1 MSLSNGDILMA
12 FRDIREV
19 IQRSDIRLR
28 LTTVLLLGLP
38 AIVIVAIIAWLMLKD
53 NLQSHHSDGGIE
65 AHPEVIVILAFACII
80 IAVTSGL
87 TYFIHSRNARQAMA
101 DVSLL
106 NSIFEHFPGGL
117 SYFDGDLT
125 LKMANKDF
133 YRLLDLPEERL
144 RTGCTFED
152 VIRFNAERGEYGLR
166 DKEEQIRKRVILAK
180 NPVSHELKRETSSG
194 RVLDIRGIPLP
205 SGGFLTTY
213 LDITEREKTL
223 TELQSKR
230 QESMIATDR
239 LRAARDEQAKTHKHL
254 ISAINSMRN
263 GFVIWGKDGRL
274 VMANKSFRKVYADIE
289 NSLKAGLT
297 FEDFLRKGLEAQI
310 WSIADEDVETWIR
323 SHVAYRNSN
332 QDSER
337 EITLNNGQ
345 QLIISERK
353 LDNGD
358 TIVTLIDVTNHRQRE
373 AELRETK
380 DKLEHIAF
388 HDELTTLPNRACC
401 KKDLDEHFSEIS
413 SSSKFAIV
421 QIDLDNFKRINDT
434 MGHAGGDFLLKT
446 VGERLN
452 LFSNQIKSFKPYRWG
467 GDEFIALVERAGD
480 IPLDEI
486 CQEVTDL
493 ISIPVHFES
502 KTFWP
507 TVSLGIARYPED
519 GTDRDSL
526 MIFADLALYKTKELG
541 RDGYQFFTSEMKE
554 QVDLESRIESELRIA
569 IEEGQLDLYFQPQ
582 VSSTDE
588 SLTGVEALIRW
599 NHPEHGL
606 VPPSMFLDVSET
618 NGLASQLGC
627 LVFEKAMSAARQWTD
642 LGLDFGRVAINLSP
656 THLKRASLLDDFFST
671 MQRFDLAPDCLA
683 VEFVESCLLDDPHAD
698 ISKILETFRERGIH
712 VELDDFGTGYA
723 SLSHLSN
730 VPIDGI
736 KIDRS
741 FVQNI
746 ESNSKEQ
753 AIVGVVMSMSKL
765 MQLHVVCEGV
775 ETYEQFKAVSH
786 ISKCSIQGYL
796 VAKPMSFTDM
806 TKWMGEG
813 YNKGLLADPNA
824 KNIVAHPA
832 KALMAGKE
840 IYSM

>member
-1 MSLSNGDILMA
+1 LVVVLPIL
-12 FRDIREV
+12 V
-19 IQRSDIRLR
+19 IGR
-28 LTTVLLLGLP
+28 
-38 AIVIVAIIAWLMLKD
+38 VASWILFED
-53 NLQSHHSDGGIE
+53 GIE
-65 AHPEVIVILAFACII
+65 AHPDSLLIVILSFG
-80 IAVTSGL
+80 IAAVGYGL
-87 TYFIHSRNARQAMA
+87 AYIMRSAHTVKAQDHA
-101 DVSLL
+101 SLL
-106 NSIFEHFPGGL
+106 NSIFEHFPGGV
-117 SYFDGDLT
+117 SYFDGDLI
-125 LKMANKDF
+125 LRMANKDF
-133 YRLLDLPEERL
+133 YNLLDLPAEQL
-144 RTGCTFED
+144 KVGCTFED
-152 VIRFNAERGEYGLR
+152 VIRFNAERGEYGTCN
-166 DKEEQIRKRVILAK
+166 KEEQIQKRVKLGS
-180 NPVSHELKRETSSG
+180 NPVPHRLKRKTSAG
-194 RVLDIRGIPLP
+194 RVLDIKGMPLP
-205 SGGFLTTY
+205 RGGFLTTY
-213 LDITEREKTL
+213 LDVTEQENTL
-223 TELQSKR
+223 SELQSKR
-230 QESMIATDR
+230 QESMVATER

-263 GFVIWGKDGRL
+263 GFVIWDKDGHL
-274 VMANKSFRKVYADIE
+274 VMANEAFRNVYSDIKD
-289 NSLKAGLT
+289 SLKTGLS
-297 FEDFLRKGLEAQI
+297 FGDFLRKGVEAGI
-310 WSIADEDVETWIR
+310 WSIGDGNDDIEAWIEE
-323 SHVAYRNSN
+323 HVAYRNSN

-373 AELRETK
+373 AELRDTK

-401 KKDLDEHFSEIS
+401 QKDLDEHFSELP

-421 QIDLDNFKRINDT
+421 QIDLDNFKRVNDT

-446 VGERLN
+446 VGERLS
-452 LFSNQIKSFKPYRWG
+452 LFSKQIKSFKPYRWG
-467 GDEFIALVERAGD
+467 GDEFIALVERDGD

-569 IEEGQLDLYFQPQ
+569 IEEDQLDLYFQPQ
-582 VSSTDE
+582 ISSTDE

-606 VPPSMFLDVSET
+606 VPPNMFLEVSET

-627 LVFEKAMSAARQWTD
+627 LVFEKAMSAARKWTD
-642 LGLDFGRVAINLSP
+642 LDLDFGKVAINLSP
-656 THLKRASLLDDFFST
+656 SHLKRASLLDDFFTT
-671 MQRFDLAPDCLA
+671 MQRFGLDPSCLA

-698 ISKILETFRERGIH
+698 ISKILETFRKRGIH

-786 ISKCSIQGYL
+786 ISKCSIQGYM
-796 VAKPMSFTDM
+796 VAKPMSFADM
-806 TKWMGEG
+806 TQWMSEG
-813 YNKGLLADPNA
+813 RNKGLLADPNS
-824 KNIVAHPA
+824 KTIVAQPA
-832 KALMAGKE
+832 KAFMAGKE